1 MDIKELEIFHT
12 IAQERS
18 IKGASKMLYM
28 TPQGISKVV
37 KNLEAELECRLFLR
51 SSQGMALT
59 ESGERLLSYAERE
72 IMEYYNMKKDILHIE
87 QCKNRLVD
95 LLSAY
100 GILRLVT
107 PDCIT
112 AFRAAHPEIDF
123 QYREYPDLQAERL
136 FAEKEGNV
144 AFSIGKFDE
153 TAYDVVPLETFSI
166 KLLVNERHP
175 LSRRESVAIKDIEGE
190 PLYIESSQFVIY
202 HLIVGK
208 CRAAGF
214 EPNVVFETSGFSL
227 CHKMVKAG
235 KGISVTVD
243 FVYDDMKG
251 SGMKLIPFSDDVY
264 EWNAC
269 MITRKDEAENKA
281 VQIFCRHVEEWIEKI
296 RRGEIIR

>member
-18 IKGASKMLYM
+18 IKGASKLLYM

-123 QYREYPDLQAERL
+123 QYGSIRICRL
-136 FAEKEGNV
+136 SG
-144 AFSIGKFDE
+144 
-153 TAYDVVPLETFSI
+153 Y
-166 KLLVNERHP
+166 LLR
-175 LSRRESVAIKDIEGE
+175 
-190 PLYIESSQFVIY
+190 
-202 HLIVGK
+202 
-208 CRAAGF
+208 
-214 EPNVVFETSGFSL
+214 
-227 CHKMVKAG
+227 
-235 KGISVTVD
+235 
-243 FVYDDMKG
+243 
-251 SGMKLIPFSDDVY
+251 
-264 EWNAC
+264 
-269 MITRKDEAENKA
+269 
-281 VQIFCRHVEEWIEKI
+281 
-296 RRGEIIR
+296 RRGTWRSLLGNLMRQPMMWCRLKHFP